1 MKIKRNSNKNKNSPP
16 PPPQLHVP
24 PYSLG
29 MSHRS
34 MSSPSTDLDSSILQ
48 HTFTLA
54 SVDGDAR
61 GEKMDQSTPKPDG
74 GLTVNK
80 S

>member
-1 MKIKRNSNKNKNSPP
+1 
-16 PPPQLHVP
+16 
-24 PYSLG
+24 
-29 MSHRS
+29 
-34 MSSPSTDLDSSILQ
+34 MSSPSTDLDSSMLR

-61 GEKMDQSTPKPDG
+61 GEKMDHNTPKPGG
-74 GLTVNK
+74 GLTVNE

>member
-1 MKIKRNSNKNKNSPP
+1 
-16 PPPQLHVP
+16 
-24 PYSLG
+24 
-29 MSHRS
+29 MSHIS
-34 MSSPSTDLDSSILQ
+34 MSSPSTDLDSSILR
-48 HTFTLA
+48 HTFTRA

-61 GEKMDQSTPKPDG
+61 GENMDHNTPKPDG

>member
-1 MKIKRNSNKNKNSPP
+1 MNAPP

-29 MSHRS
+29 MSPIS
-34 MSSPSTDLDSSILQ
+34 MSSPSTDLDSSMLR

-61 GEKMDQSTPKPDG
+61 GEKMDQSTPKPGG

>member
-1 MKIKRNSNKNKNSPP
+1 M
-16 PPPQLHVP
+16 HVP

-29 MSHRS
+29 MSDTS
-34 MSSPSTDLDSSILQ
+34 MSSPSTDLDSSILR
-48 HTFTLA
+48 HTFTRA

-61 GEKMDQSTPKPDG
+61 GENMDQSTPKPDG
-74 GLTVNK
+74 GLTVNN

>member
-1 MKIKRNSNKNKNSPP
+1 MNSPP

-29 MSHRS
+29 MSRIS
-34 MSSPSTDLDSSILQ
+34 MSSPSTDLDSSILR

-61 GEKMDQSTPKPDG
+61 GEKMDHKTPKPDG

>member
-1 MKIKRNSNKNKNSPP
+1 
-16 PPPQLHVP
+16 
-24 PYSLG
+24 
-29 MSHRS
+29 MSHIS
-34 MSSPSTDLDSSILQ
+34 MSSPSTDLDSSMLR

>member
-1 MKIKRNSNKNKNSPP
+1 MNAPP
-16 PPPQLHVP
+16 PPPQLHAP

-29 MSHRS
+29 MSPIS
-34 MSSPSTDLDSSILQ
+34 MSSPSTDLDSSMLR